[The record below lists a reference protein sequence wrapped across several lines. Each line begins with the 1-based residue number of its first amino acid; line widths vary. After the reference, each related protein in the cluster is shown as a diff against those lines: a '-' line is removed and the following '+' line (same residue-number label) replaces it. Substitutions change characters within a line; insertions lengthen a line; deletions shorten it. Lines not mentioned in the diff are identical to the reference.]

1 MIKEAF
7 HGVLLQPMSLEEKE
21 NATANS
27 NKAHVNLNVVVQ
39 AGVNIMGSKNVVV
52 VNGNGNGNGHKR
64 DVISNKDDNS
74 NDTTKVENALPPRSA
89 AERKRRAESVS
100 LCSFTYASE

>member
-27 NKAHVNLNVVVQ
+27 NKAHVSLNVVVQ

-52 VNGNGNGNGHKR
+52 VNGNGNGHKR
-64 DVISNKDDNS
+64 DVISNKNENS

-100 LCSFTYASE
+100 FCSFTYASE